1 MQNFFDKFNATKMFL
16 NLISDSKVNT
26 LEDDLLNQLLSFMI
40 KLLEGGNSK
49 VQKTI
54 FNFFTYYPKSEK
66 LFWKF
71 HGIITDAIK
80 NINERKK
87 SVNSSTITQ
96 IQFISPEV
104 LEKETLKSVIL
115 MKTLRLLQL
124 FTEGHNLDL
133 QNYVREQT
141 NSRNKYDMVSIIVEL
156 LECYHRNLN
165 FDNYENYTKC
175 LDTLTEFVQVFNCKL
190 KIINT

>member
-16 NLISDSKVNT
+16 NLISDSKGNV

-54 FNFFTYYPKSEK
+54 YNFFTSYPKSEI

-71 HGIITDAIK
+71 HGIITESIII
-80 NINERKK
+80 INESKRT
-87 SVNSSTITQ
+87 VHSTITQ
-96 IQFISPEV
+96 FVEINQEQV
-104 LEKETLKSVIL
+104 DKEILKSIIL
-115 MKTLRLLQL
+115 MKSLRLLQL

-133 QNYVREQT
+133 QNYMRFQT
-141 NSRNKYDMVSIIVEL
+141 NSRNNYDMVSITVEL
-156 LECYHRNLN
+156 LECYHKNLN
-165 FDNYENYTKC
+165 IDNYENYTKC
-175 LDTLTEFVQVFNCKL
+175 LDTLTEFVQVIFS
-190 KIINT
+190 